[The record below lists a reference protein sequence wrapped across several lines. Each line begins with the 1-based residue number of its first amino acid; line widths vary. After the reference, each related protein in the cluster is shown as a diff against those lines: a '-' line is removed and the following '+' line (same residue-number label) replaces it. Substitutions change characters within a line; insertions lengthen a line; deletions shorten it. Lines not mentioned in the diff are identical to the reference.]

1 MNYSRLTLALILM
14 AAASFAAEKAIAADK
29 PPEVD
34 NHGLHLVHH
43 SDLRLVYKLP
53 DADLAKYDKV
63 ILVDAY
69 VAFKKHW
76 KREHNDGMTRITNSD
91 MERIKKRVATEFRKA
106 FTKELEKKGYP
117 VVAQTE
123 TGADVLIVRP
133 AIINLDVVAPDP
145 MHQVNNVATV
155 APSAGQMT
163 LYAEIYDSVSS
174 QMIAK
179 VMDPEADRG
188 FGGNMMR
195 QSEVTNKLAEDRI
208 VKIWADALAK
218 HMHAT
223 VEN

>member
-1 MNYSRLTLALILM
+1 LVFF
-14 AAASFAAEKAIAADK
+14 AAMSFAANSALAKEK

-43 SDLRLVYKLP
+43 SELRLVYKLP
-53 DADLAKYDKV
+53 GIDFSKYDKV

-69 VAFKKHW
+69 VAFKKNW
-76 KREHNDGMTRITNSD
+76 KREHNDGMIRISNND
-91 MERIKKRVATEFRKA
+91 MERIKKRVATEFRAA
-106 FTKELEKKGYP
+106 FTKELEKKGHP

-123 TGADVLIVRP
+123 TGDDVLTVRP
-133 AIINLDVVAPDP
+133 AIVNLDIEAPDP
-145 MHQVNNVATV
+145 MHQMGNMTTV
-155 APSAGQMT
+155 AASAGQMT

-188 FGGNMMR
+188 FGGMMMR
-195 QSEVTNKLAEDRI
+195 QSQVTNKVAEDRI
-208 VKIWADALAK
+208 VKKWADALAE